1 MIKILF
7 NIFKKET
14 LTRGA
19 FILAV
24 SSLVSRILGLIR
36 DRLFASTFGAGDDL
50 DAYYAAF
57 RIPDFIFNL
66 LILGALSSA
75 FVPVFVG
82 YLSQGKKNEAWHVTN
97 SLLNILLLISIV
109 ICGLLFIF
117 IDRLIFLVA
126 PGFDQE
132 KQNLTILLTR
142 IMLVSPIFFGISNVA
157 SCILNSFKSFFLY
170 AAAPIVYNL
179 GIIFGAIFFVPKYK
193 ILGLAFGVT
202 LGALLHAAIQLPKVF
217 SLGFRWRL
225 TFDFLH
231 EGVKKIGKLMLPRSL
246 GLAIG
251 QINLWVIT
259 MIASMIA
266 SGSVAVFNL
275 ANNLQSFPIGIF
287 GISFAI
293 ASFPYLAEAAAK
305 NDVSLFRTH
314 FSKTFSQIL
323 FFVIPA
329 SVLML
334 LERAQIVRL
343 ILGAGK
349 FDWEDTILTA
359 QSLGFFSLS
368 IFAQALI
375 PLLARSFYS
384 FSDTKT
390 PVLVSL
396 VAIMVN
402 IFGSLWL
409 SRYLGVQAL
418 ALVFSI
424 SSFLNLML
432 LLVILKIRVGDLGDL
447 SILRNGFKT
456 LIATIAMAFGVYGML
471 YLAAYFV
478 DMHTFVGVFLQASSA
493 AIFGVL
499 IYFIFSLLLKH
510 VEAINLMRAIKNI
523 KQNKI

>member
-1 MIKILF
+1 MINFLV
-7 NIFKKET
+7 NTLRKKT

-19 FILAV
+19 LILAI
-24 SSLVSRILGLIR
+24 SSFVSRILGLIR

-82 YLSQGKKNEAWHVTN
+82 YISRGKMSEAWHVTN
-97 SLLNILLLISIV
+97 SLLNILLLISLV
-109 ICGLLFIF
+109 VCGILFIF
-117 IDRLIFLVA
+117 ADRLIFLVA
-126 PGFDQE
+126 PGFDYE
-132 KQNLTILLTR
+132 KKELTVLLTR
-142 IMLVSPIFFGISNVA
+142 IMLISPIFFGISNIA

-170 AAAPIVYNL
+170 AIAPIVYNL
-179 GIIFGAIFFVPKYK
+179 GIIFGAIFFVPKFHA
-193 ILGLAFGVT
+193 LGLALGVA
-202 LGALLHAAIQLPKVF
+202 LGALLHAVIQLPKIF
-217 SLGFRWRL
+217 SLGFKWKPTL
-225 TFDFLH
+225 DFSH
-231 EGVKKIGKLMLPRSL
+231 EGVKKIGKLMLPRSF
-246 GLAIG
+246 GLAIS

-259 MIASMIA
+259 VIASTIA
-266 SGSVAVFNL
+266 SGSVAIFNL

-293 ASFPYLAEAAAK
+293 ASFPYLAEAVSK
-305 NDVSLFRTH
+305 NDINSFRLH

-323 FFVIPA
+323 FLVIPA

-368 IFAQALI
+368 IFAQALV

-396 VAIMVN
+396 IAIIFN
-402 IFGSLWL
+402 ILGSLWL
-409 SRYLGVQAL
+409 SRYLGVLAL
-418 ALVFSI
+418 ALVFSL
-424 SSFLNLML
+424 SSFFHMIL
-432 LLVILKIRVGDLGDL
+432 LLIILKMRVGDFGDFL
-447 SILRNGFKT
+447 IFQNGFKT
-456 LIATIAMAFGVYGML
+456 LVAAMAMAFGIYGGL
-471 YLAAYFV
+471 NLVAKFV
-478 DMHTFVGVFLQASSA
+478 DMHTFVGIFLQASLA
-493 AIFGVL
+493 AIFGIF
-499 IYFIFSLLLKH
+499 IYFVFSLLLKN
-510 VEAINLMRAIKNI
+510 EELTSLIRAIKNI
-523 KQNKI
+523 KSK